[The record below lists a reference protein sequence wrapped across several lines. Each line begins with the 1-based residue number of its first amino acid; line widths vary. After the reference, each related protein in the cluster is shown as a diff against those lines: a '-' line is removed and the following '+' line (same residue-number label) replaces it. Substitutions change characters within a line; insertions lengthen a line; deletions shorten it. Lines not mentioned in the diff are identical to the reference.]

1 MKSFK
6 NFIAVLAT
14 INVLGA
20 VACII
25 IMFISMSS
33 GDAFWPTFIPISAS
47 LLLNAIVFAF
57 IDDLAGR
64 VDRIEDLLKRKEIT
78 FDEEKQEQEPRETQ
92 TVFRPGEPVKL
103 KNKITIDGIDFEQDA
118 LGMVKIKKEN
128 NIYVVEFDEK
138 REKTYEVSG
147 SDLKSFFDK

>member
-6 NFIAVLAT
+6 SFIAVLAT

-33 GDAFWPTFIPISAS
+33 GDTFWPTYIPISAS
-47 LLLNAIVFAF
+47 LFLNAIVFAF

-64 VDRIEDLLKRKEIT
+64 VDKIEDLLKKKGISAE
-78 FDEEKQEQEPRETQ
+78 EEKEKQEPREVQ

-103 KNKITIDGIDFEQDA
+103 KNKVNINGIDFEENA
-118 LGMVKIKKEN
+118 SGMIKFKEEN

-138 REKTYEVSG
+138 RGETYEVSG
-147 SDLKSFFDK
+147 LDLKSFFDK